1 MFLAEG
7 CFVGRR
13 MGWGSRLG
21 VNDAAVIEKVR
32 SGFGSMGNP
41 DEYEYIDESYRV
53 NIPHT
58 LLAVSL

>member
-1 MFLAEG
+1 
-7 CFVGRR
+7 

-41 DEYEYIDESYRV
+41 DEYEYIDQSYRV